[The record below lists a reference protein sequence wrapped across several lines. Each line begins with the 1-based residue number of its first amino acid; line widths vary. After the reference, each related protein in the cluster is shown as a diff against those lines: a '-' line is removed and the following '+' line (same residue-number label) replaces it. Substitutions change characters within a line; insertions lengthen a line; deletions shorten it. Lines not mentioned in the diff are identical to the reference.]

1 MDFKSFQ
8 QHIKAKVFMPVYLL
22 HGEEPYYIDVLSK
35 LFQEN
40 VLEDHERDFNE
51 TIVYGKDADVL
62 AVISEAKGYP
72 MMAERRLVIIREA
85 QELKDI
91 DKLETYLEQPNPT
104 TVLILAH
111 KYKKIDARKKV
122 SKLIS
127 KVGEVFTSEKIKDYK
142 VADWIEEYIQSTGY
156 KITKKASLLIAES
169 VGNDLSRITNEIDK
183 LFLLLEKGTTINEI
197 HIEENIGI
205 SKDYNMFEL
214 NNAILQGDYLK
225 AVKIANY
232 FEHNPKS
239 GPLVPI
245 ISNMYTN
252 FSNLMKIHFL
262 NDKSQSSVAS
272 SLKVHPYAAGEL
284 LKSASLYSPKK
295 LASCISLLYEYDLK
309 SKGIG
314 NSTFS
319 DADLLSELLF
329 QVMHN

>member
-1 MDFKSFQ
+1 MDFKSLQ
-8 QHIKAKVFMPVYLL
+8 QHIKSKVYKPVYLL

-35 LFQEN
+35 LFQEYA
-40 VLEDHERDFNE
+40 LEDHERDFNE
-51 TIVYGKDADVL
+51 TVVYGKDADVL
-62 AVISEAKGYP
+62 AIISEAKGYP

-85 QELKDI
+85 QDLKEI
-91 DKLETYLEQPNPT
+91 DKLEAYLEQPNST
-104 TVLILAH
+104 TILVLAH
-111 KYKKIDARKKV
+111 KYKKIDARKRV

-127 KVGEVFTSEKIKDYK
+127 KIGEVFTSEKVKEYK
-142 VADWIEEYIQSTGY
+142 IVEWIEQYIASTDY
-156 KITKKASLLIAES
+156 KITKKACILIAES
-169 VGNDLSRITNEIDK
+169 VGNDLSRITNELDK

-214 NNAILQGDYLK
+214 NNAILNGDYLK

-252 FSNLMKIHFL
+252 FSHLMKIHFL
-262 NDKSQSSVAS
+262 TDKSAQSIAS
-272 SLKVHPYAAGEL
+272 SLKVHPFAAGEL
-284 LKSASLYSPKK
+284 LKASAKYSPKK
-295 LASCISLLYEYDLK
+295 IASCISLLYEYDLK

-314 NSTFS
+314 NSTFT
-319 DADLLSELLF
+319 DAELLSELLF